1 MRRSRIQIPDRVA
14 VNSDAMPPRTQRPV
28 IGVMGPA
35 ACDDEIAE
43 LARAVGR
50 GVAER
55 GAVLLTGGRSG
66 VMEAASRGARD
77 AGGLTVGVLPGAS
90 DAESPPNPFVEVAL
104 YTGLGEA
111 RNWVNVCASDAVI
124 AIGGGFGTLSE
135 IALALKARKPVVLL
149 GSWQFDMEGV
159 SPTVPRARDAM
170 HAVELAFAALPVP
183 DGDAGEAGGARKV
196 R

>member
-1 MRRSRIQIPDRVA
+1 MPQPTAQRPA
-14 VNSDAMPPRTQRPV
+14 VRPV

-35 ACDDEIAE
+35 ACDDQTAE

-50 GVAER
+50 AIAER

-77 AGGLTVGVLPGAS
+77 GGGLTVGVLPGA
-90 DAESPPNPFVEVAL
+90 DAAESPPNPYVDVAL

-111 RNWVNVCASDAVI
+111 RNWVNVCSSDVVI

-135 IALALKARKPVVLL
+135 IALALKARKPLVLL
-149 GSWQFDMEGV
+149 GSWRFEMEGV
-159 SPTVPRARDAM
+159 SPTVPRARDAA
-170 HAVELAFAALPVP
+170 HAVELAFATLDSPP
-183 DGDAGEAGGARKV
+183 G
-196 R
+196 